1 MLKSMTGFG
10 RGEGD
15 TTLGKVVVESRSVN
29 HRYCDINIKL
39 PKRLSLFE
47 NRVKEI
53 IRSQVS
59 RGRVDVSLRL
69 DNLGE
74 EKVQFSVDFN
84 LAEQYYR
91 VLHDLKER
99 LRLKDEITLNLLAG
113 AKDLI
118 TTKEE
123 LGDMEPYW
131 QEILPVVRES
141 LKNMDDMKRLEGDS
155 LAKDLQQRL
164 GHITEQ
170 LQMIKQQFPLR
181 LRAFLNR
188 LQDRLR
194 SLLEGMETDPARFQQ
209 EVAFLAE
216 RTDITE
222 EIVRAESHLVQF
234 RTFLDGNEPVGRKM
248 DFLLQEVHRE
258 VNTVSAKANDAEIS
272 QRVVE
277 IKSELEKIR
286 EQVQNVE
293 LVLSMKRGLGTSTR

>member
-10 RGEGD
+10 RAEGA
-15 TTLGKVVVESRSVN
+15 TALGKVVVESRSVN
-29 HRYCDINIKL
+29 HRYCDINIKV

-47 NRVKEI
+47 NRIKEI

-59 RGRVDVSLRL
+59 RGRIDVSLRL

-74 EKVQFSVDFN
+74 EKVQLSADLD

-91 VLHDLKER
+91 VLHDLKEK
-99 LRLKDEITLNLLAG
+99 LRLKDEVTLALLAG

-118 TTKEE
+118 TAKEE
-123 LGDMEPYW
+123 SGDVEPYW
-131 QEILPVVRES
+131 QEVLPILKQS
-141 LKNMDDMKRLEGDS
+141 FKNMDDMKRLEGEA
-155 LAKDLQQRL
+155 LTKDLQQRL
-164 GHITEQ
+164 EYIAKQ
-170 LQMIKQQFPLR
+170 LQIIKQQFPSR
-181 LRAFLNR
+181 LKATLTR
-188 LQDRLR
+188 LHDRLR
-194 SLLEGMETDPARFQQ
+194 SLLDEMETDPSRFQQ

-222 EIVRAESHLVQF
+222 EIVRAESHFAQF
-234 RTFLDGNEPVGRKM
+234 NTLLEGNEPVGRKM
-248 DFLLQEVHRE
+248 DFLLQEINRE

-272 QRVVE
+272 QKVVE

-293 LVLSMKRGLGTSTR
+293 

>member
-1 MLKSMTGFG
+1 MTGFG

-15 TTLGKVVVESRSVN
+15 TTLGKMVVESRSVN
-29 HRYCDINIKL
+29 HRYSDINIKL

-47 NRVKEI
+47 NRLKEV
-53 IRSQVS
+53 IRAQVS
-59 RGRVDVSLRL
+59 RGRIDVTLRL

-74 EKVQFSVDFN
+74 EKVHLTVDLE

-91 VLHDLKER
+91 ALHDLKER
-99 LRLKDEITLNLLAG
+99 LQLKDEITLSVMAG

-118 TTKEE
+118 TAKEE
-123 LGDMEPYW
+123 LGDIEPYW
-131 QEILPVVRES
+131 QEILPVLKQS
-141 LKNMDDMKRLEGDS
+141 LKNMDDMKRIEGES
-155 LAKDLQQRL
+155 LTKDLQQRL
-164 GHITEQ
+164 KHITEQ
-170 LQMIKQQFPLR
+170 LQMIKEQFPLR
-181 LRAFLNR
+181 LKAFFTR

-194 SLLEGMETDPARFQQ
+194 SLLEGMETDPLRFQQ

-216 RTDITE
+216 RSDITE
-222 EIVRAESHLVQF
+222 EIVRGESHLVQF
-234 RTFLDGNEPVGRKM
+234 KSLLEGNEPVGRKM
-248 DFLLQEVHRE
+248 DFLLQEIHRE

-293 LVLSMKRGLGTSTR
+293 

>member
-29 HRYCDINIKL
+29 HRYSDINIKL
-39 PKRLSLFE
+39 PKRLNLFE
-47 NRVKEI
+47 NRIREI

-59 RGRVDVSLRL
+59 RGRIDVFLRL
-69 DNLGE
+69 DSIGE
-74 EKVQFSVDFN
+74 EKVQLSVDLD

-99 LRLKDEITLNLLAG
+99 LRLKDDITLNLLAG

-118 TTKEE
+118 TTREE

-131 QEILPVVRES
+131 QEVLPVLKQS
-141 LKNMDDMKRLEGDS
+141 LKNMDDMKRIEGES

-164 GHITEQ
+164 EQIAEQ

-181 LRAFLNR
+181 LKTFLGR

-194 SLLEGMETDPARFQQ
+194 CLLEGMETDPARFQQ

-222 EIVRAESHLVQF
+222 EIVRAESHLTQF
-234 RTFLDGNEPVGRKM
+234 RSFLEGHEPVGRKM
-248 DFLLQEVHRE
+248 DFLLQEIHRE
-258 VNTVSAKANDAEIS
+258 VNTVSAKVNDAEIS
-272 QRVVE
+272 QRVVG

-293 LVLSMKRGLGTSTR
+293 